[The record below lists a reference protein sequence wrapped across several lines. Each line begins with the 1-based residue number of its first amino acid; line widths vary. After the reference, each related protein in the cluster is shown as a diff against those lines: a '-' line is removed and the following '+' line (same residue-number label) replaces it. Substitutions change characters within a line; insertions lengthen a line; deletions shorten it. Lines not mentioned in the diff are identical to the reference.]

1 MQQIV
6 EILDK
11 YHVDDFDD
19 VLIRIVQ
26 TIAEQREL
34 RKEEQDDVIK
44 LLILILM
51 ERGRML
57 LLQTILINGWNTTT
71 K

>member
-11 YHVDDFDD
+11 YHVDDFGD

-34 RKEEQDDVIK
+34 RKEEQDDS
-44 LLILILM
+44 L
-51 ERGRML
+51 
-57 LLQTILINGWNTTT
+57 
-71 K
+71 